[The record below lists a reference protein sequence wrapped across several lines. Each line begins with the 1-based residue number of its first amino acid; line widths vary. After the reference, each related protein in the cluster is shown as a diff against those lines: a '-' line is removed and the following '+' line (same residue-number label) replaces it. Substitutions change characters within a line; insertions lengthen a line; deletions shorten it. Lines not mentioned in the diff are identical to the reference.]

1 MFYWLI
7 KGIAW
12 PIRLLYFR
20 IEAEGVEHLPRRG
33 GAIVIANHS
42 SYLDAGILGSILPR
56 KLHFIVLSS
65 MYARWRLRWFY
76 WGMDTIPVRRDRA
89 DPAAIRRALQV
100 LSSGKVLGVFPEGGR
115 SPDGRLQPPML
126 GAALLAARAGA
137 WVVPAAISGAY
148 GLFPPG
154 RFWPRPGRIEVRF
167 GEPFRFERPDG
178 ERLSRREI
186 EEFGGRMMSAI
197 AALLDEASAGAA
209 PRTAEERGR

>member
-1 MFYWLI
+1 MFYGLI

-20 IEAEGVEHLPRRG
+20 IEVEGVEHLPRRG

-100 LSSGKVLGVFPEGGR
+100 LGSVGECWAPPEGGARRMGGWPPR
-115 SPDGRLQPPML
+115 SNR
-126 GAALLAARAGA
+126 AARGA
-137 WVVPAAISGAY
+137 SRCSGWSPAAISGAY
-148 GLFPPG
+148 ELFPG
-154 RFWPRPGRIEVRF
+154 RFAATGRI
-167 GEPFRFERPDG
+167 GCAYEPFRFERPE

-197 AALLDEASAGAA
+197 AALLGEASAGVA
-209 PRTAEERGR
+209 RRNFAEERGR

>member
-12 PIRLLYFR
+12 PIRILYFR
-20 IEAEGVEHLPRRG
+20 IEVEGVEHLPRRG
-33 GAIVIANHS
+33 GAIVISNHS

-100 LSSGKVLGVFPEGGR
+100 VKRGSVLGVFPEGGR
-115 SPDGRLQPPML
+115 SPDGRTTR
-126 GAALLAARAGA
+126 AASS
-137 WVVPAAISGAY
+137 PAT
-148 GLFPPG
+148 
-154 RFWPRPGRIEVRF
+154 
-167 GEPFRFERPDG
+167 
-178 ERLSRREI
+178 SRRRTPAPSAAC
-186 EEFGGRMMSAI
+186 GRGCRRRS
-197 AALLDEASAGAA
+197 GC
-209 PRTAEERGR
+209 

>member
-12 PIRLLYFR
+12 PLRILYFR
-20 IEAEGVEHLPRRG
+20 IAAEGVEHLPSRG

-42 SYLDAGILGSILPR
+42 SYLDAGVLGSILPR

-65 MYARWRLRWFY
+65 MYAYWQLRWFY

-100 LSSGKVLGVFPEGGR
+100 LGAGGVLGIFPEGGR

-126 GAALLAARAGA
+126 GAALIAARAGA

-148 GLFPPG
+148 EAFPPG
-154 RFWPRPGRIEVRF
+154 SFWPRPRRIRVRF
-167 GEPFRFERPDG
+167 GEPFRFEGPEG
-178 ERLSRREI
+178 GRLSRRDI
-186 EEFGGRMMSAI
+186 EVFGERMMSAI
-197 AALLDEASAGAA
+197 ATLLGETKLVAA
-209 PRTAEERGR
+209 PRRAEERG

>member
-12 PIRLLYFR
+12 PLRILYFR
-20 IEAEGVEHLPRRG
+20 IEAEGVENLPRRG
-33 GAIVIANHS
+33 GAIVISNHS

-89 DPAAIRRALQV
+89 DPAAIRRALEV
-100 LSSGKVLGVFPEGGR
+100 LGAGGVLGVFPEGGR

-148 GLFPPG
+148 ELFPPG
-154 RFWPRPGRIEVRF
+154 RFWPRSGRIAVRF
-167 GEPFRFERPDG
+167 GAPFRFEGPEG
-178 ERLSRREI
+178 QRLSRREI
-186 EEFGGRMMSAI
+186 EAFGIRMMSAI
-197 AALLDEASAGAA
+197 ATLLGERVEGAA
-209 PRTAEERGR
+209 SFGAEERGG